1 MNEWEEQPD
10 GERAEYAQELGTQ
23 DGYADYVQDPDVQ
36 DGYDAYAQEPD
47 AQGGY
52 DEDGQGPYADE
63 TAYEA
68 EEAVY
73 EQPVYEEPYA
83 PFGEP
88 EPEPAR
94 RPVILSTNMTVNLTC
109 TLASMLGVFGLFL
122 CFADKRSHAVRGYA
136 VQSTGLMALFLF
148 ASLLLWLL
156 AAVLSWIP
164 LLGWIFAAAVN
175 AARVAAV
182 CADIVLR
189 VQMMLHA
196 YRGEA
201 YVLPVWGERLR
212 AFE

>member
-1 MNEWEEQPD
+1 MNEWEERPD
-10 GERAEYAQELGTQ
+10 GERAE
-23 DGYADYVQDPDVQ
+23 
-36 DGYDAYAQEPD
+36 YAQEPD

-52 DEDGQGPYADE
+52 DAYVQEQDAQEGWADAEPYAE
-63 TAYEA
+63 EQTAYEA
-68 EEAVY
+68 DDAVY

-122 CFADKRSHAVRGYA
+122 CFADKRSHAVRRYA

>member
-1 MNEWEEQPD
+1 MNEWEERPD
-10 GERAEYAQELGTQ
+10 GERAE
-23 DGYADYVQDPDVQ
+23 
-36 DGYDAYAQEPD
+36 YAQEPD

-52 DEDGQGPYADE
+52 DAYVQEHDAQEGWADAEPYAE
-63 TAYEA
+63 EQTAYEA
-68 EEAVY
+68 DDAVY

-83 PFGEP
+83 PYGEP
-88 EPEPAR
+88 EPQPAR

-109 TLASMLGVFGLFL
+109 TLASMLGAFGLFL
-122 CFADKRSHAVRGYA
+122 CFADRRSHAVRRYA
-136 VQSTGLMALFLF
+136 VQSTGLMALFVF
-148 ASLLLWLL
+148 VSLLLWLL

-175 AARVAAV
+175 AARVAV
-182 CADIVLR
+182 LCADVVLR

-201 YVLPVWGERLR
+201 YVLPVWGEQLR

>member
-1 MNEWEEQPD
+1 MNKWEEQPD

-23 DGYADYVQDPDVQ
+23 DGYADYVQEPDAQ
-36 DGYDAYAQEPD
+36 DGYDAYEQEPD
-47 AQGGY
+47 
-52 DEDGQGPYADE
+52 DEVDG
-63 TAYEA
+63 
-68 EEAVY
+68 AVY

-122 CFADKRSHAVRGYA
+122 CFADKRSHAVRRYA

>member
-1 MNEWEEQPD
+1 MNKWEEQPD

-23 DGYADYVQDPDVQ
+23 DGYADYVQEPDIQ

-47 AQGGY
+47 AQDGY
-52 DEDGQGPYADE
+52 DAYAQEPDDEVDG
-63 TAYEA
+63 
-68 EEAVY
+68 AVY

-122 CFADKRSHAVRGYA
+122 CFADKRSHAVRRYA

>member
-1 MNEWEEQPD
+1 MNEWEERPD
-10 GERAEYAQELGTQ
+10 GERAE
-23 DGYADYVQDPDVQ
+23 
-36 DGYDAYAQEPD
+36 YAQEPD

-52 DEDGQGPYADE
+52 DAYVQEQDAQEGWADAEPYAE
-63 TAYEA
+63 EQTAYEVDD
-68 EEAVY
+68 AVY

-122 CFADKRSHAVRGYA
+122 CFADKRSHAVRRYA

>member
-1 MNEWEEQPD
+1 MNKWEEQPD

-23 DGYADYVQDPDVQ
+23 DGYADYVQEPDAQ
-36 DGYDAYAQEPD
+36 DGYDAYVQEPD
-47 AQGGY
+47 
-52 DEDGQGPYADE
+52 DEVHG
-63 TAYEA
+63 
-68 EEAVY
+68 AVY

-122 CFADKRSHAVRGYA
+122 CFADKRSHAVRRYA